1 VERALLPRKLSEAQ
15 WQAVIHNNEAYD
27 GQFVYAVRTTRIFC
41 RPSCKSRPPKQ
52 GHVGM
57 FRTPEEALLAGY
69 RPCKRCKP
77 TGGRLPDEEW
87 IAEVTAY
94 IDRNY
99 AEPLTLQVLADV
111 GHGSPYHLHR
121 TFRKVLG
128 MTPVAYIHRTRIE
141 RAKLLLLSTDKP
153 VMEIGLSVGMPNL
166 SYFITLFK
174 KKTGRTPAAYRQH
187 SGE

>member
-1 VERALLPRKLSEAQ
+1 MEQTGLPNSLTEAQ
-15 WQAVIHNNEAYD
+15 WQAVILNNADYD
-27 GQFVYAVRTTRIFC
+27 GQFVYAVKTTRIFC
-41 RPSCKSRPPKQ
+41 RPSCKSRPPKRE
-52 GHVGM
+52 HVGM
-57 FRTPEEALLAGY
+57 FYAPEEALQAGY

-87 IAEVTAY
+87 IAGVAEY

-121 TFRKVLG
+121 TFKRVLG
-128 MTPVAYIHRTRIE
+128 MTPVAYIHRKRIE
-141 RAKLLLLSTDKP
+141 QAKQLLLSSDMP
-153 VMEIGLSVGMPNL
+153 VTEIGPSVGLPNL

-174 KKTGRTPAAYRQH
+174 KKTGCTPTAYRQLQ
-187 SGE
+187 GK

>member
-1 VERALLPRKLSEAQ
+1 MENAAVPKTLNEAQ
-15 WQAVIHNNEAYD
+15 WKAVFLNDSAYD
-27 GQFVYAVRTTRIFC
+27 DLFVYAVKTTRIFC
-41 RPSCKSRPPKQ
+41 RPSCKSRPPKRE
-52 GHVGM
+52 HVGM
-57 FRTPEEALLAGY
+57 FATPEEALQAGY

-87 IAEVTAY
+87 IDGVAEY
-94 IDRNY
+94 IDIHY
-99 AEPLTLQVLADV
+99 AEPLTLQVLADI

-141 RAKLLLLSTDKP
+141 HAKRQLLSTDMP
-153 VMEIGLSVGMPNL
+153 VTEIGLSVGMPNL

-174 KKTGRTPAAYRQH
+174 KKTGSTPAAYRQH
-187 SGE
+187 HRG